1 MADKTK
7 IEWADATIS
16 PLYGCSKVS
25 PACAN
30 CYAERLAAR
39 MSRNPGVS
47 KLYAGTVDEDGHWT
61 GKLNLCEDRMVQAL
75 RWKLPRRIFVAS
87 QSDLFHENVTEE
99 FLDYVFAYMLAS
111 HILTNCAKHTF
122 LLLTKRAERMR
133 DYLSASPSALLERW
147 AYAGDGLITLDN
159 EDVLFSELVD
169 VRTGWNWDLAGG
181 GHEYKAW
188 GYTEKLFPLPN
199 VHIGV
204 TCENQEQA
212 NRRIPHLLA
221 TPAVLRF
228 VSVEP
233 MLELVDLT
241 HIALP
246 DGVVWNALDRQEASD
261 ALLEGDCGNII
272 DHVICGGESGP
283 NARPMHP
290 DWVRS
295 LRDQCAAA
303 GVPFMFKQWGE
314 WGTTRFDMSTGK
326 PVWDVFHDFT
336 HYCNKAPTRMTKGD
350 KLVCPDGHVPTNGCR
365 EGKTFPMAITT
376 RVGKARA
383 GRLLDGIEHNA
394 LPGDE
399 SRPDTCPEC
408 GGRRDL
414 DQCDCAGA
422 QA

>member
-1 MADKTK
+1 MADNTK

-39 MSRNPGVS
+39 MSRNPAVS
-47 KLYAGTVDEDGHWT
+47 NLYAGTVDSKGHWT

-75 RWKLPRRIFVAS
+75 RWKRPRRIFVAS
-87 QSDLFHENVTEE
+87 QSDLFHEDVTEE

-122 LLLTKRAERMR
+122 LLLTKRTERMR

-169 VRTGWNWDLAGG
+169 VRTGWNWNLAGG

-188 GYTEKLFPLPN
+188 GYTEKLFPLAN

-204 TCENQEQA
+204 TVENQEQA

-221 TPAVLRF
+221 TPAALRF

-233 MLELVDLT
+233 MLGPVDLNKVE
-241 HIALP
+241 ALCYSWRRS
-246 DGVVWNALDRQEASD
+246 VTIREYL
-261 ALLEGDCGNII
+261 

-303 GVPFMFKQWGE
+303 GVPFLFKQWGE
-314 WGTTRFDMSTGK
+314 WCPRSNHPIQGKLSASDIDPKCSRWDCTRLTESGGCGWTCEDMDDGN
-326 PVWDVFHDFT
+326 DV
-336 HYCNKAPTRMTKGD
+336 YMQ
-350 KLVCPDGHVPTNGCR
+350 
-365 EGKTFPMAITT
+365 
-376 RVGKARA
+376 RVGRTKA
-383 GRLLDGIEHNA
+383 GRLLDGVEHNA
-394 LPGDE
+394 LPE
-399 SRPDTCPEC
+399 APH
-408 GGRRDL
+408 
-414 DQCDCAGA
+414 A
-422 QA
+422 